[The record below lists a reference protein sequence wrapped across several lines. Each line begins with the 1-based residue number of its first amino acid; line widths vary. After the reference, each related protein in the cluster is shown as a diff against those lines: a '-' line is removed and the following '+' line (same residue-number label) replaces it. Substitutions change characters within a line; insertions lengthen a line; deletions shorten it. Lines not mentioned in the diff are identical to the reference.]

1 MRKLSVFV
9 FLLLPIITINAQ
21 TADRLLSEKEAR
33 RVTAFLASDEMRG
46 RALGSPEL
54 KQAAE
59 FLSKEFSKAG
69 LKPLTS
75 QKDYF
80 QNFYIYTA
88 QNVSKKVVIDGK
100 EVPQENVA
108 GYSYKQDKSFSN
120 TDDVEIVKVK
130 SGDNIYRAIYPHL
143 RAEKNVLI
151 ILDNSFKGIFPRLA
165 QINFPSMNPADGAV
179 VIVLGDFEAES
190 FQVTLTNSVTKTELT
205 NVAGMIPGKSKPD
218 EYVIFSA
225 HYDHIGVDNTLQ
237 QDSIFNGANDDA
249 SGTAAVVML
258 AKYFSALKNNERS
271 IIFVAFTAEESGGFG
286 SKYFS
291 EQMDPE
297 KVVAMLN
304 IEMIGTDSKWGKN
317 SAYITGYE
325 KSDLGEIL
333 QKNLKGTEFTFYPDP
348 YPEQSLFYRSDNATL
363 AALGVPA
370 HTISTSKMDNE
381 PHYHK
386 PSDEIS
392 TLDFQ
397 NMAKIIQ
404 AIGMSAE
411 SIIAGKDTPSRIQT
425 IEN

>member
-1 MRKLSVFV
+1 MKKSIVFV
-9 FLLLPIITINAQ
+9 FLLLAAISINAQ
-21 TADRLLSEKEAR
+21 TAERLLSEKEAQ
-33 RVTAFLASDEMRG
+33 RVTAFLASDEMKG

-54 KQAAE
+54 KQAAD
-59 FLSKEFSKAG
+59 FLAKEFTKAG
-69 LKPLTS
+69 LKPLTG
-75 QKDYF
+75 QKDFF
-80 QNFYIYTA
+80 QNFYIYQA
-88 QNVSKKVVIDGK
+88 HNVDKKVVIDGK
-100 EVPQENVA
+100 EVPQENIA
-108 GYSYKQDKSFSN
+108 GYSFKQEKAFSN
-120 TDDVEIVKVK
+120 TDEVEIVKVK

-151 ILDNSFKGIFPRLA
+151 ILDNSFKAIFPRLA
-165 QINFPSMNPADGAV
+165 QINFPSMNPTEGAV
-179 VIVLGDFEAES
+179 VMVLGDFEPQT
-190 FQVTLTNSVTKTELT
+190 FQVELTNEITKMELT
-205 NVAGMIPGKSKPD
+205 NVAGMIPGKSKRD

-225 HYDHIGVDNTLQ
+225 HYDHIGVDNALQ

-249 SGTAAVVML
+249 SGTAAVVL
-258 AKYFSALKNNERS
+258 LSKYFSALKNNERS

-297 KVVAMLN
+297 QVMAMLN
-304 IEMIGTDSKWGKN
+304 IEMIGTESKWGKN

-333 QKNLKGTEFTFYPDP
+333 QKNLKGTEFMFYPDP
-348 YPEQSLFYRSDNATL
+348 YPEQNLFYRSDNATL
-363 AALGVPA
+363 AELGVPA

-397 NMAKIIQ
+397 NMSKIIQ
-404 AIGMSAE
+404 AIGKSAA
-411 SIIAGKDTPSRIQT
+411 SIISGKDTPSRIPKLY
-425 IEN
+425 N